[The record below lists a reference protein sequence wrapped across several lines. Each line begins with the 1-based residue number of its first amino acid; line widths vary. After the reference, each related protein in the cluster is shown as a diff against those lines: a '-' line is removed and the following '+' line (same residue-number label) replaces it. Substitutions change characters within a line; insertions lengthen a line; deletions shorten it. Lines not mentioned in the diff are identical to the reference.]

1 MRKFVT
7 LLIVAAAWYF
17 AGMNRQPNVM
27 AAAICGMIFIVLSFV
42 YARVQKYYLSA
53 YFPDQD
59 NVIFKNHETPL
70 YIHTENRS
78 RLPVSRYRV
87 KLHMQYRD
95 DKTNTVKK
103 LNGNAG
109 RSKDNSNNNAML
121 YYTAPYSGMLRVSLL
136 RLRVYD
142 YFMIFSSSK
151 KLKDISKDIA
161 VLPVPKKMNI
171 NMPPFGTYTNEPVA
185 QSASDKKG
193 DDQSEIRLV
202 REYRQ
207 GDLTRHMHRNYS
219 ARTEKIWIKEFQK
232 ENDYIFD
239 LYIDSSYEGEH
250 DITDTDAFIEVLS
263 SVLHNLMEYDI
274 IIKIHY
280 YDSESADMRLFEL
293 EKKEDIDEFLVTF
306 LRAEPLCTKESFSS
320 VCHIRPTDSIMLI
333 DFGLNWYFNGRQI
346 WKFSK
351 EKLIDDITGRYYEL
365 N

>member
-1 MRKFVT
+1 
-7 LLIVAAAWYF
+7 
-17 AGMNRQPNVM
+17 
-27 AAAICGMIFIVLSFV
+27 
-42 YARVQKYYLSA
+42 
-53 YFPDQD
+53 
-59 NVIFKNHETPL
+59 
-70 YIHTENRS
+70 
-78 RLPVSRYRV
+78 
-87 KLHMQYRD
+87 
-95 DKTNTVKK
+95 
-103 LNGNAG
+103 
-109 RSKDNSNNNAML
+109 
-121 YYTAPYSGMLRVSLL
+121 
-136 RLRVYD
+136 
-142 YFMIFSSSK
+142 MIFSSSK